1 MRERI
6 GSGRN
11 QDRPGRGDW
20 PARVIVAVGPGK
32 AKAMLPTKMQLLGS
46 LAAVCLLVSS
56 SLAAD
61 AAAAQGSHPR
71 HTRTVTLLFANH
83 TGAAQHVTLHAA
95 GRQHRLLVNPSG
107 QTAHQFTVA
116 RTGRPSPLR
125 WWSRSHHGIV
135 QVNQAAPAAQIVQV
149 VHIGQILT
157 PSQKLAASQM
167 TRTYQINFINAR
179 SMWDDLSVKVGQ
191 QRPKFVGEIEGRSGR
206 MNVQLKF
213 NVNKLPK
220 TIQWRLGRRGQMTK
234 GSFRLGPQSPGGVS
248 IVIR

>member
-1 MRERI
+1 
-6 GSGRN
+6 
-11 QDRPGRGDW
+11 
-20 PARVIVAVGPGK
+20 
-32 AKAMLPTKMQLLGS
+32 MLPTKTQLLGS

-61 AAAAQGSHPR
+61 AAATTQVSQTI

-95 GRQHRLLVNPSG
+95 GQQHRLLVNPSG
-107 QTAHQFTVA
+107 QTAHQIIVA
-116 RTGRPSPLR
+116 RTGRPSPIR
-125 WWSRSHHGIV
+125 WWSRSHQGFVH
-135 QVNQAAPAAQIVQV
+135 VNQAAPAAIVQV
-149 VHIGQILT
+149 VHIGQMLT

-191 QRPKFVGEIEGRSGR
+191 QRPKFAGEIEGRSGR

-234 GSFRLGPQSPGGVS
+234 GSFRLGPQSPSGVS